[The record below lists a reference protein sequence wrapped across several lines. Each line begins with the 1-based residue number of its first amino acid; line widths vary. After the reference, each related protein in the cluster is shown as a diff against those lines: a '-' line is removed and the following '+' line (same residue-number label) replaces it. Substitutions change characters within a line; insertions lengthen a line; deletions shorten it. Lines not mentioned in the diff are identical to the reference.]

1 MFEWQETG
9 ITRLYGRFVRNF
21 NFRDVVEVI
30 LLFGKV
36 AVSIL
41 NLLLIRV
48 GFLLVF
54 LELFVMICLVLC
66 F

>member
-1 MFEWQETG
+1 MLEGQETG

-36 AVSIL
+36 AVCVL

-54 LELFVMICLVLC
+54 LKLFVLICLVLG